1 MAQLCETS
9 PSVDELIKFNPIN
22 EDKKQD
28 EFRNYEDGPRQDRVS
43 EFYFQNH
50 KNQTLEFVLGL
61 KERIKFQDLKM
72 TIWEAFEMLDQVVD
86 DSDPDTDLSQTI
98 HGLQTAEAMR
108 REFPDDDWFHLTG
121 LIHDLGKVL
130 THPCFNLSQWAI
142 VGDTF
147 PVGCKFSDKNVFPQY
162 FAHNPDSK
170 HPVYSDKYGIYEPN
184 CGLMN
189 VHFSYGHD
197 EYLYQVLV
205 HNKCTL
211 PLKALYI
218 IRFHSFYAFHKE
230 GEYRYLMDEV
240 DHELEPWIHTFNRF
254 DLYSKSHVP
263 PKWEDHKA
271 YYMGLVEKY
280 IPGVLS
286 W

>member
-1 MAQLCETS
+1 MTELCDDASIIE
-9 PSVDELIKFNPIN
+9 FNPIN
-22 EDKKQD
+22 EDKKKE

-43 EFYFQNH
+43 EFYYQNH
-50 KNQTLEFVLGL
+50 KNQTLEFVLGI
-61 KERIKFQDLKM
+61 KERVKFRDLKM

-98 HGLQTAEAMR
+98 HGLQTAEAIR

-130 THPCFNLSQWAI
+130 THPCFNLSQWSI

-162 FAHNPDSK
+162 FAHNPDLK

-197 EYLYQVLV
+197 EYLYQVLK
-205 HNKCTL
+205 HNNSTL
-211 PLKALYI
+211 PLPALYI
-218 IRFHSFYAFHKE
+218 IRFHSFYAYHKE
-230 GEYRYLMDEV
+230 GDYKHLTDDV
-240 DHELEPWIHTFNRF
+240 DKEMEPWILTFNRF

-263 PKWEDHKA
+263 PKWEDHRE
-271 YYMGLVEKY
+271 YYYGLVKKY
-280 IPGVLS
+280 IPGILS